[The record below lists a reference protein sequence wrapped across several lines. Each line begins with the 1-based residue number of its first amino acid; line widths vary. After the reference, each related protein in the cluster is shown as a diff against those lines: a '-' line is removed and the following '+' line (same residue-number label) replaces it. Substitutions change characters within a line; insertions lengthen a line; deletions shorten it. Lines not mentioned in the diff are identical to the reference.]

1 MRRPAAAVP
10 TANRLQPAKQP
21 VNSEADIPKP
31 WLLGRKVCRSQL
43 RNFMPELALQPFIK
57 RLHGDLQQL
66 GYIASDGR
74 LLGKESMCLSG
85 YAPLTDCL

>member
-1 MRRPAAAVP
+1 
-10 TANRLQPAKQP
+10 
-21 VNSEADIPKP
+21 
-31 WLLGRKVCRSQL
+31 
-43 RNFMPELALQPFIK
+43 MPELALQPFIK